1 MPKHL
6 RPLLLAVLACTL
18 ASCGLV
24 YKPVIQQ
31 GNLIDKKDMDQ
42 LKPGMTKAQ
51 VLALLGTPAIHS
63 PFDHDRWD
71 YVMTTS
77 VRGKQT
83 EQHKLSLYFEYGALA
98 RTKGKYYGQSSSN
111 EQQLLEQSRKYHIE
125 SPGKGPRGD
134 KNHTGDTGD
143 GDGS

>member
-1 MPKHL
+1 
-6 RPLLLAVLACTL
+6 
-18 ASCGLV
+18 V